1 MAKHLMVLSAFVLLS
16 IAIPAQSASPQ
27 APAALIVET
36 SGSITPE
43 VSPFSEVAAGTV
55 LNLGAGAKL
64 VFDDYYSCSEVTVTG
79 GQIQFGSKGYKASSG
94 AKASEQ
100 RVACK
105 QEVVL
110 KQGGEASTG
119 LMRGLE
125 QMARP
130 ARLGIRPSFVLAGA
144 RSQSFAAIKV
154 TQKGAEIRTI
164 QLAGPR
170 FDWPADAQPL
180 NAGTRYELALIP
192 KSPSDKVTTMRFMAV
207 AGSQVG
213 SLFVIRVD

>member
-1 MAKHLMVLSAFVLLS
+1 MAKHLMVLSVAVLFS

-27 APAALIVET
+27 PPAALIVET
-36 SGSITPE
+36 SGSITPNA
-43 VSPFSEVAAGTV
+43 SPFSEVAAGTV

-79 GQIQFGSKGYKASSG
+79 GQIQFGSKGYQTSSG
-94 AKASEQ
+94 AKVSEQ
-100 RVACK
+100 RVPCK

-110 KQGGEASTG
+110 TKAGEASTG

-125 QMARP
+125 QMAHP

-144 RSQSFAAIKV
+144 RSESFAAIKV
-154 TQKGAEIRTI
+154 AQKGAEIRTV
-164 QLAGPR
+164 QLTGPR

-180 NAGTRYELALIP
+180 TAGTRYELVLVP
-192 KSPSDKVTTMRFMAV
+192 KSPSGKATTMRFMAV
-207 AGSQVG
+207 DGSQDG
-213 SLFVIRVD
+213 SLVVIRVD